1 MRSLNLKINF
11 NISSAAERIFIF
23 LVTNPLS
30 AVFYSIEREKSG
42 ASVEHS
48 GEGIMN
54 WLYTLVFAGLL
65 FNSGSKMESPL
76 GRINFYTGDY
86 QTSRQAGLEETETIE
101 RTFPLAKGGR
111 VGVSNVNGSI
121 EIEAWDRDEVHLVA
135 VKSANSREALENVD
149 IRIDAVADCINIRAD
164 YKNRTWREN
173 DARSRD
179 NLTVNF
185 RLKVPR
191 DAVLEEIGTVNGT
204 IIVSGFSN
212 RVKASAVN
220 GSVRGLNLS
229 GAISLSTV
237 NGEVYADFDR
247 LEGKGRIN
255 LETVNGRIVLLLP
268 SNSDA
273 VLKADTLNGN
283 ITNDVG
289 FTVRKSGY
297 LGRDLAG
304 KIGSGSVGV
313 RLSSV
318 NGAIVINR
326 KSDGRPASPVM
337 DLTSSKTVPPAPPGP
352 RAAVAPR
359 QRPVPPDAASAE
371 AAVAEAAKAVAEA
384 QAAVRAKIADA
395 EELKKLSI
403 EKAKELEKIKSE
415 TKVLVD
421 TLTDIQVSGSVFSGV
436 PGSIPVRVERIGD
449 KIAADGI
456 EKIVIKAGE
465 CQVRIRGWE
474 KSDVSYSLTTL
485 SRSKDGNGLKAS
497 GTRSG
502 NQITI
507 TVPETAAVDIPM
519 PIGSECILDIA
530 VPRKSNI
537 SVSSNQGIRIQD
549 VKGNLEL
556 AADGG
561 TVDIR
566 DSEGRLSLKG
576 SDAIIRVV
584 GFAGEL
590 TAEMGEIEAFL
601 DGDFSSIDT
610 RSTAGA
616 IVLNLPAGTGAD
628 ITAPEDGLKIEG
640 FPTARRIADNR
651 WTLGNGGRKYL
662 FGETDT
668 VVTIRTRD
676 HLYVN

>member
-1 MRSLNLKINF
+1 
-11 NISSAAERIFIF
+11 
-23 LVTNPLS
+23 
-30 AVFYSIEREKSG
+30 
-42 ASVEHS
+42 
-48 GEGIMN
+48 MN

-65 FNSGSKMESPL
+65 FNSGSQMKSPF
-76 GRINFYTGDY
+76 GRINFSTGDY
-86 QTSRQAGLEETETIE
+86 QTGRQAGSEETETIE

-135 VKSANSREALENVD
+135 VKSANSRDALENVD
-149 IRIDAVADCINIRAD
+149 IRIDAVADSINIRAD

-173 DARSRD
+173 DGRSRD

-220 GSVRGLNLS
+220 GSVRGVNLS
-229 GAISLSTV
+229 GAVSLSTV

-273 VLKADTLNGN
+273 LLKADTLNGN

-289 FTVRKSGY
+289 FTVRKSGF

-318 NGAIVINR
+318 NGPIVINR
-326 KSDGRPASPVM
+326 KSDGRPASPVT
-337 DLTSSKTVPPAPPGP
+337 DLTSSKPAPPAPPGP
-352 RAAVAPR
+352 RVVVSR
-359 QRPVPPDAASAE
+359 QKPVPPDVANAE
-371 AAVAEAAKAVAEA
+371 TAVAEAAKAVAEA
-384 QAAVRAKIADA
+384 QAAIQAKIGDV
-395 EELKKLSI
+395 EELKKLNI
-403 EKAKELEKIKSE
+403 EKAKVLEKIKSE

-421 TLTDIQVSGSVFSGV
+421 TMSDIQVSGSVFSGV
-436 PGSIPVRVERIGD
+436 PGSVPVRVERSGE

-465 CQVRIRGWE
+465 CRVRIRGWE

-485 SRSKDGNGLKAS
+485 SRSKDGNAPKAS

-502 NQITI
+502 NQIVI
-507 TVPETAAVDIPM
+507 SVPETDAADIPNS
-519 PIGSECILDIA
+519 IGSECILDIA

-549 VKGNLEL
+549 VKGSLEL
-556 AADGG
+556 TADGG

-584 GFAGEL
+584 GFAGDF
-590 TAEMGEIEAFL
+590 TSEMDEIEAFL

-610 RSTAGA
+610 GSTAGA

-651 WTLGNGGRKYL
+651 WTLGNGGRKYV
-662 FGETDT
+662 FGENDV
-668 VVTIRTRD
+668 VVTLRTRE
-676 HLYVN
+676 HLFVN